1 MTKPLKKLIT
11 DGVNSMQQLGNQ
23 IGKQLKSGDLIVLTG
38 ELGAGKTVLTQGIA
52 AALGVE
58 NVTSPTFVIS
68 RIHKGNPN
76 FIHIDAY
83 RLLDSGVNA
92 FADLDFEGYLPN
104 SVFVIEWGKD
114 FISALSDQY
123 LEIKISLTDNE
134 SERSVEIT
142 GIGERW
148 QGFKL

>member
-1 MTKPLKKLIT
+1 MKIIT
-11 DGVNSMQQLGNQ
+11 DSVASTHQLGNQ
-23 IGKQLKSGDLIVLTG
+23 IGRQLKSGDLVVLTG

-68 RIHKGNPN
+68 RVHKGKPN

-83 RLLDSGVNA
+83 RLLDSGVDA
-92 FADLDFEGYLPN
+92 FADLDFESYLPN

-114 FISALSDQY
+114 FVSALSDQY
-123 LEIKISLTDNE
+123 LDIKISLTENE
-134 SERSVEIT
+134 GERQLEIT
-142 GIGERW
+142 GVGQRW